1 MEHKD
6 FKIGT
11 VFQTCTGQRWRCTDV
26 GKRTILA
33 IELKPELDEA
43 WFVGPPFAVPEVP
56 FDEKEL
62 ARAYRSKIDAIK
74 DAVAKADCSA
84 HPGFPHEQVSLMM
97 RARTSGASRS
107 YPNHRLL
114 EIDRVGLDG
123 EILHPFAAEQDG
135 KSWNIRIYRTFEQ
148 TFDSMPEAEFI
159 RLRASTE
166 ADVRRRKQAVAAAP

>member
-1 MEHKD
+1 MKHKD

-11 VFQTCTGQRWRCTDV
+11 LFQTCTGECWRCTDV

-62 ARAYRSKIDAIK
+62 ARAYRSEIEAIE
-74 DAVAKADCSA
+74 DAVAKADSSA
-84 HPGFPHEQVSLMM
+84 HPGFPHEQVSIMM
-97 RARTSGASRS
+97 RARISKASRA
-107 YPNHRLL
+107 YPHRRLL

-123 EILHPFAAEQDG
+123 EILHPFAAKQDG
-135 KSWNIRIYRTFEQ
+135 EGWNIRLYRTFEQ
-148 TFDSMPEAEFI
+148 AFASMPEAEFI

-166 ADVRRRKQAVAAAP
+166 ADVRRRKQTMAASP